1 MEKTKHIYNVKVVG
15 KNSAGGD
22 INRTVTSIHAN
33 TKAEAKE
40 IAKSRC
46 SNFYKITDCII
57 VSEK

>member
-1 MEKTKHIYNVKVVG
+1 MEKFKHIYDVKVIG

-22 INRTVTSIHAN
+22 INRTVTGIHAN

-46 SNFYKITDCII
+46 GNFYKITDSI
-57 VSEK
+57 VVREK